1 MFAIFRYVAII
12 HPLKPR
18 MPASTVL
25 GIIAVVWLASVL
37 IAVPNL
43 LFAET
48 HTWNYDDGSF
58 RTVCYLNWPDGIY
71 SVTDFW

>member
-1 MFAIFRYVAII
+1 MAII

-25 GIIAVVWLASVL
+25 GVIAVIWLASVL
-37 IAVPNL
+37 VAVPNL

-48 HTWNYDDGSF
+48 HTFFYDNGDT
-58 RTVCYLNWPDGIY
+58 RTVCYLNWPDGVY
-71 SVTDFW
+71 SPTDFG